1 MLIGYKVLLLRYK
14 GLNLKNVQNS
24 EFHVYL
30 IISLAQIWA
39 ATFIEFDVPLPLL
52 AINECSDC

>member
-1 MLIGYKVLLLRYK
+1 MTKRVA
-14 GLNLKNVQNS
+14 LKNGLTVS
-24 EFHVYL
+24 VTFELFAATFDCCL